1 MFSYFSRIKTKM
13 NETMDGHGSL
23 SLQDYHTNDYCR
35 LCANT
40 HDNMV
45 PIYVGQGAE
54 HMLEIK
60 IKTHLPFINVL
71 YKLYI

>member
-1 MFSYFSRIKTKM
+1 
-13 NETMDGHGSL
+13 MDGHGSL

-60 IKTHLPFINVL
+60 IKTHLPFINV
-71 YKLYI
+71 